1 MKIDSNVGFRKK
13 LLIFIKPTENKTY
26 RIYNPLGIKLFNILR
41 VTFSS
46 LKEHKFKYN
55 FADTLNRFMFMLSR
69 NWKQSS
75 RYPKLPKLYKYSYNP
90 YDINNSS
97 TSRQPNQLLRITLY
111 GDCKFKDNVNKL
123 ILIAAILFIK
133 NNNRFNQSLI

>member
-26 RIYNPLGIKLFNILR
+26 RIYNPLGIKLFNRLR
-41 VTFSS
+41 VTFSN
-46 LKEHKFKYN
+46 LKEHKFKHN

-75 RYPKLPKLYKYSYNP
+75 LSSTLPKLYKYSYNP
-90 YDINNSS
+90 YDINNST
-97 TSRQPNQLLRITLY
+97 TSRQPNELLRTTLY
-111 GDCKFKDNVNKL
+111 GDCKFKDNVNKM

-133 NNNRFNQSLI
+133 NNNRFNQSWT